1 MFAER
6 LAGFRQK
13 TRPKKWQGGHLL
25 GAFRHSAFAPA
36 ASLAP
41 MRSLSPV
48 AASGVAPIPAVLA
61 PQKQMSDKQ
70 HQRFTQQ
77 SFQRGASD
85 VNRKTRR
92 KNRKAK
98 KRANGK
104 TNHRR
109 KNQQLVLVP
118 LLIIRIWKPAK
129 LNNVPNQKKQRHR
142 RHYYE

>member
-6 LAGFRQK
+6 LAAFRQK

-70 HQRFTQQ
+70 HQGWCVVCQ
-77 SFQRGASD
+77 
-85 VNRKTRR
+85 R
-92 KNRKAK
+92 KNRQVFA
-98 KRANGK
+98 
-104 TNHRR
+104 R
-109 KNQQLVLVP
+109 KNSREKNYTDVFFFTYFCRVQ
-118 LLIIRIWKPAK
+118 I
-129 LNNVPNQKKQRHR
+129 
-142 RHYYE
+142 